1 MKYHLKRIFSHIFLL
16 FVLTDTKCTARTA
29 HAVHDGPGFII
40 LAKENAI
47 INVLPAHL
55 RMNLSNVDNKLLET
69 DIESLIEWS
78 LFVRLYIITGF
89 NLFLYFV

>member
-1 MKYHLKRIFSHIFLL
+1 MKYHLKRIFSHIFLQS
-16 FVLTDTKCTARTA
+16 VLTDTKCTARTA

-47 INVLPAHL
+47 INVLSAHL

-69 DIESLIEWS
+69 DIE
-78 LFVRLYIITGF
+78 
-89 NLFLYFV
+89 FLLE